1 MQLGCC
7 VPIEKYELA
16 AALGYDYA
24 ELPAWEVQLLE
35 PRQLEALLERMEKTR
50 LPVPR
55 LNAYCGGVP
64 AIVGEGV
71 NDESTRAYARSL
83 MKKAAALGV
92 ATIGIGAP
100 SARVLPSGFD
110 PHEAD
115 RQCERF
121 LRITAEEAAPYHI
134 TLLLESI
141 HSGACS
147 YINRLSQAA
156 DMVRRV
162 NLPQVRLMADLYH
175 MDVQG
180 EPFALLAPYAQD
192 IRHVHVSTAG
202 EGLARGLYGAKD
214 AAACAEAFRAIQS
227 IGYDGT
233 VSIEPDA
240 SALSE
245 ESMKTAL
252 EIMRRSC
259 RQTG

>member
-24 ELPAWEVQLLE
+24 ELPAWEVQRLE
-35 PRQLEALLERMEKTR
+35 PWQLEALLEKKERTG
-50 LPVPR
+50 LPIPR
-55 LNAYCGGVP
+55 LNAYCGAAP
-64 AIVGEGV
+64 AIVGERV
-71 NDESTRAYARSL
+71 DDEKTRAYARVL

-100 SARVLPSGFD
+100 PARMLPPGFD
-110 PHEAD
+110 PGRAG

-121 LRITAEEAAPYHI
+121 LRITAEEAAPYRI
-134 TLLLESI
+134 QLLLESI
-141 HSGACS
+141 HSGACN
-147 YINRLSQAA
+147 YLNRLTQAA

-162 NLPQVRLMADLYH
+162 NLPLVGLMADLYH
-175 MDVQG
+175 MDIQG
-180 EPFALLAPYAQD
+180 EPLALLEQYAPD
-192 IRHVHVSTAG
+192 IRHIHVSTA
-202 EGLARGLYGAKD
+202 EGPLARGLYAAKD
-214 AAACAEAFRAIQS
+214 EAACMRAFRAIRS
-227 IGYDGT
+227 AGYDGT

-240 SALSE
+240 PALGE
-245 ESMKTAL
+245 ASMKTAL